1 MKQHRLLLPLLILLL
16 MFVACRKEWL
26 PTEEDMADYGW
37 TLYQAERFKE
47 SNHWFSKALKEDEN
61 YKDGY
66 NGMGWSEIKMSLF
79 SSDPDYMNLPVFDTA
94 IDHFEIGLQKDDNP
108 RSLHNVDFD
117 LFAGLTFLYSIRDTA
132 GSDLYTDMAILYG
145 DSLIKLINEQQ
156 YEQTWY
162 FPHDTITDY
171 LDIHITLAWAKF
183 LKKQYTLSLED
194 HIRLLEDK
202 CSPMFPTISPDFQT
216 AEGIHEL
223 AARIDAMADYLYD
236 NTCR

>member
-47 SNHWFSKALKEDEN
+47 SNHWFSKAVKEDEN

-66 NGMGWSEIKMSLF
+66 NGMGWSEIKMSLWN
-79 SSDPDYMNLPVFDTA
+79 SNPDPPILGTA

-117 LFAGLTFLYSIRDTA
+117 LFAGLTFLYSIRDT
-132 GSDLYTDMAILYG
+132 GSSTLYTDSTIFYG
-145 DSLIKLINEQQ
+145 DSLINLIKEQE

-162 FPHDTITDY
+162 FPHDTTTDY
-171 LDIHITLAWAKF
+171 LDIHVTLAMAKF
-183 LKKQYTLSLED
+183 LQNQYSVTLED
-194 HIRLLEDK
+194 HVRLLENI
-202 CSPMFPTISPDFQT
+202 CGWPTISPDLKT

-223 AARIDAMADYLYD
+223 AARIEALASYLYD
-236 NTCR
+236 QTCR

>member
-1 MKQHRLLLPLLILLL
+1 MKHNRLLLSIFILLL
-16 MFVACRKEWL
+16 IFAACRREWL

-37 TLYQAERFKE
+37 TLYQAQRFKE
-47 SNHWFSKALKEDEN
+47 SNHWFSKAVKEDEN

-66 NGMGWSEIKMSLF
+66 NGMGWSEIKMSLWN
-79 SSDPDYMNLPVFDTA
+79 SDPDPPILGTA
-94 IDHFEIGLQKDDNP
+94 IDHFKIGLKKDDNP

-117 LFAGLTFLYSIRDTA
+117 IFAGLTFLYSIRDT
-132 GSDLYTDMAILYG
+132 GSSTLYTDSTIFYG

-183 LKKQYTLSLED
+183 LKKQYNVSLED
-194 HIRLLEDK
+194 HVRFLEDK
-202 CSPMFPTISPDFQT
+202 CNSLFPTISPDFQT

>member
-16 MFVACRKEWL
+16 IFVACRREWL
-26 PTEEDMADYGW
+26 PTEEDFTDYGW
-37 TLYQAERFKE
+37 TLYQDGRFKE
-47 SNHWFSKALKEDEN
+47 SNHWFQNAIDENMN

-66 NGMGWSEIKMSLF
+66 NGMGWSEQKMSLWNTE
-79 SSDPDYMNLPVFDTA
+79 PNLDNA
-94 IDHFEIGLQKDDNP
+94 IDHFKKGLKKDDNP

-183 LKKQYTLSLED
+183 LKKQYNVSLED
-194 HIRLLEDK
+194 HVRFLEDK
-202 CSPMFPTISPDFQT
+202 CNSLFPTISPDFQT

>member
-1 MKQHRLLLPLLILLL
+1 
-16 MFVACRKEWL
+16 
-26 PTEEDMADYGW
+26 
-37 TLYQAERFKE
+37 
-47 SNHWFSKALKEDEN
+47 
-61 YKDGY
+61 
-66 NGMGWSEIKMSLF
+66 MGWSEIKMSLWN
-79 SSDPDYMNLPVFDTA
+79 SNPDPPILGTA

-132 GSDLYTDMAILYG
+132 GSTVYTDMTIFYG

-202 CSPMFPTISPDFQT
+202 CSPLFPTISPDFQT